1 MSNLSVLKYGI
12 KIVDNTLTMTMTM
25 TEKTRNDEA
34 QLKDVASRSTAWPKP
49 IYNPITTMGFL
60 AMFTSQLDNTMRH
73 SIAVMGV

>member
-12 KIVDNTLTMTMTM
+12 KIVDNTLTMTMT
-25 TEKTRNDEA
+25 EKTRNDEA
-34 QLKDVASRSTAWPKP
+34 QLKDVASRSTSWPKP

>member
-12 KIVDNTLTMTMTM
+12 KIVDNTLTVTM

-34 QLKDVASRSTAWPKP
+34 QLKDVASRSTSWPKP

>member
-1 MSNLSVLKYGI
+1 MPNLSVLKDVI
-12 KIVDNTLTMTMTM
+12 KIVDNTLIMTM

-34 QLKDVASRSTAWPKP
+34 QLKDVASRSTSWPKP